1 MKKFIVSVLALC
13 ISLGAIAQM
22 GKVTSALSFIDQ
34 GLLDKAKEA
43 LDQAFVNEKSKDNPK
58 TYFAKGRLC
67 QEIFK
72 STDPKYKELIQNPL
86 EEAYA
91 AYEKAIQLD
100 PKGSIKKQMNLNGT
114 YMLLGND
121 FINQGVQ
128 KYEAKDYEGAL
139 ASFDF
144 NIKVA
149 SSEMYVGV
157 IDSGVYYNAGLA
169 AFNGKMYDKAIP
181 YFQKCAEMKY
191 EGTMP
196 YFLLYSCYMNLQD
209 MANAEATLK
218 KAFEIYTDDKDV
230 MMQLVDFYIN
240 NDKLDAAFTYLN
252 MAKEK
257 NPNDHTLWWAEGVIY
272 MRQDKYDEA
281 IAVLTKSVEL
291 KGDEYNTQ
299 FNLGVSY
306 YNKAVE
312 MFQKA
317 NDIMDVNKYNAAVGE
332 ANKVFIKAIPYF
344 EKANQL
350 NPTDVD
356 TMKNLK
362 ELYFRLRAV
371 YPEYEAK
378 YNDIMKKLEGK

>member
-1 MKKFIVSVLALC
+1 
-13 ISLGAIAQM
+13 
-22 GKVTSALSFIDQ
+22 
-34 GLLDKAKEA
+34 
-43 LDQAFVNEKSKDNPK
+43 
-58 TYFAKGRLC
+58 
-67 QEIFK
+67 
-72 STDPKYKELIQNPL
+72 
-86 EEAYA
+86 
-91 AYEKAIQLD
+91 
-100 PKGSIKKQMNLNGT
+100 
-114 YMLLGND
+114 
-121 FINQGVQ
+121 
-128 KYEAKDYEGAL
+128 
-139 ASFDF
+139 
-144 NIKVA
+144 
-149 SSEMYVGV
+149 MYVGV